1 MTMNPA
7 QSRTSRRSL
16 RLGVAL
22 LLTAFACAV
31 HADGHAR
38 SASDAT
44 TEEITLVTIADARSG
59 VGQAI
64 ATGGPGDLPGNLFVF
79 DQPLLNS
86 RYEPIGTNSGYC
98 IRTLPGKHSQCL
110 WTLTLANGT
119 ITVAGSE
126 ADAGTSLIPVIGGT
140 GAYLTAGGMLAT
152 TPNGDRT
159 YTQVL
164 TLLLHATASARE
176 P

>member
-1 MTMNPA
+1 MPA
-7 QSRTSRRSL
+7 
-16 RLGVAL
+16 G
-22 LLTAFACAV
+22 
-31 HADGHAR
+31 
-38 SASDAT
+38 SASRLDQKMLHA
-44 TEEITLVTIADARSG
+44 IIRGVHFVTPDFQTA
-59 VGQAI
+59 
-64 ATGGPGDLPGNLFVF
+64 PGDLPGNLFVF